1 MHRLSATGLEDT
13 DVNED
18 YQALFPDN
26 RFMGE
31 TNLRQAQL
39 VMLRMLRIV
48 DHICRKHGIEY
59 WLESGTLL
67 GAVRHGGFI
76 PWDDDLDIAMRRA
89 DYDRFQAIAPREL
102 PDDLFFQTAET
113 DVNYRD
119 VLPRIRD
126 RKSIFVE
133 QEKGYV
139 PHNRGI
145 YLDIFPFDS
154 YPNQIVMEVLTLRRR
169 LQHYRRRFPEDSPG
183 RAVYICGLHTLAL
196 PLVMALYAA
205 EWASWRFR
213 DTFFNKPG
221 QKYLSRGVEFNV
233 KPPHDQ
239 RDVFPLREISFEGY
253 KFFAPHRP
261 DTYLRK
267 KYGDFWKVPPEGQR
281 KTHAREIIVNVPQ
294 GM

>member
-1 MHRLSATGLEDT
+1 M
-13 DVNED
+13 NED

-26 RFMGE
+26 RAMGD

-89 DYDRFQAIAPREL
+89 DYERFRALALLEL
-102 PDDLFFQTAET
+102 PEDLVFQTAET

-126 RKSIFVE
+126 TRSKFFE
-133 QEKGYV
+133 KDKGYT
-139 PHNRGI
+139 PRHQGI

-154 YPNQIVMEVLTLRRR
+154 YPNRLVMAALTLRHR
-169 LQHYRRRFPEDSPG
+169 LQQYRRRFPEDSPG
-183 RAVYICGLHTLAL
+183 RGAYLCGLYTLGL
-196 PLVMALYAA
+196 PLVLALYAA
-205 EWASWRFR
+205 EWTAWRFR
-213 DTFFNKPG
+213 DIFFNKPG
-221 QKYLSRGVEFNV
+221 QKCLSRGVEV
-233 KPPHDQ
+233 SSKPPHDR
-239 RDVFPLREISFEGY
+239 RDIFPLREISFEGY

-267 KYGDFWKVPPEGQR
+267 KYGDFWKMPPEDQR